1 MAKKSS
7 NNQSARLFEEAIV
20 PAKPGSGQLFDVSYG
35 DKPKP
40 VECLGM
46 KFPNDDARRAHFTE
60 ILRKKLKD
68 PAFRSIEGFPIG
80 EDEDI
85 LAMSDP
91 PYYTACPNPFIK
103 DFLSKSA
110 YRKTAEQEYHREP
123 FAADVSEGKTDGLY
137 TAHGYHTKV
146 PHKAI
151 VRYALHYT
159 EPGDVILD
167 GFSGSGM
174 TGVAAQ
180 MCGCPD
186 SEFRQEVETERR
198 AAAYPIPQWGERRV
212 ILSDLS
218 PVAAFISANYNIPVD
233 VPAFREIGTAILSSL
248 WDQIGS
254 MYETTHPK
262 SSTKARINFTLW
274 SEVFRCQHCGSEV
287 VFLEEGFD
295 EESKKVKDDFP
306 CPKCSATLTKR
317 SMERI
322 VETRFDPALKK
333 AVPSTKRKP
342 ILINYSVGAVRH
354 EKKLDAADLA
364 ILDGLQS
371 ELPENWFPSDRMM
384 HASENAERW
393 GDKWRAG
400 TANFTHT
407 HHLYMPRPLQ
417 ALSHLWSLAEDVPTA
432 RNRLFAKFFV
442 EQAIWG
448 LSILNRYGPT
458 HYSQVNRCMSGSYYM
473 PAQFS
478 ECSPWYNLE
487 GKLTRLVRDFARCR
501 WSGKAACIST
511 GSCTQL
517 PIPDESVDYIFTDP
531 PFGDNLAYAELNFLI
546 EAWHQVF
553 TNMKSEAIMSDTQKK
568 TLTEYQDLMRRSFKE
583 YHRVLKP
590 GRWMTVVFHNSQ
602 NAVWNAIQEAV
613 RSAGFVI
620 ADVRTLDKKQGS
632 FNQVLASGAV
642 KQDLTITAY
651 KPTRELEETV
661 QTESGEKGVWS
672 FVETHLSQLPIF
684 LQSRGHAVV
693 VAERQEFLLFDRM
706 VAFYVQRG
714 LPVPL
719 SASDFY
725 AGLHQRFSERD
736 GMYFLSEQAPEYDR
750 KRLEVKDVEQYQLF
764 VSDEKTAIQWVRRQ
778 LHAKPMKYSDLQPL
792 YMQEAQRVWGKHEQP
807 IELLTI
813 LEQNFIE
820 EKSQWRVPDPK
831 KESDLEQLRHRAL
844 MKEFQQ
850 YIEAKGKLRVV
861 RTEALRAGFKEAWQ
875 KKDYTTIVEMAK
887 RIPDAVIQE
896 DQALLMYFDNASLL
910 KGE

>member
-1 MAKKSS
+1 MAKQTKET
-7 NNQSARLFEEAIV
+7 LFGPES
-20 PAKPGSGQLFDVSYG
+20 GSTQG
-35 DKPKP
+35 P

-46 KFPNDDARRAHFTE
+46 KFPNDEARRAHFTE
-60 ILRKKLKD
+60 LLRNKLKD
-68 PAFRSIEGFPIG
+68 PAFRKIEGFPIG

-91 PYYTACPNPFIK
+91 PYYTACPNPFIGE
-103 DFLSKSA
+103 FLKSTA
-110 YRKTAEQEYHREP
+110 RKTVEDEYHREP
-123 FAADVSEGKTDGLY
+123 FTTDVSEGKTDGLY
-137 TAHGYHTKV
+137 TAHAYHTKV

-180 MCGCPD
+180 MCGCPAP
-186 SEFRQEVETERR
+186 EFRQEVETERR
-198 AAAYPIPQWGERRV
+198 AAGYPIPQWGERRA
-212 ILSDLS
+212 ILTDLS
-218 PVAAFISANYNIPVD
+218 PVATFISANYNIPVD
-233 VPAFREIGTAILSSL
+233 VQAFREIGTAILSRL

-254 MYETTHPK
+254 MYETAHPK
-262 SSTKARINFTLW
+262 SRTKARINFTLW

-333 AVPSTKRKP
+333 SFSATKRKP
-342 ILINYSVGAVRH
+342 ILINYSVAGTKH
-354 EKKLDAADLA
+354 EKKLDDQDQALIDR
-364 ILDGLQS
+364 LQDQK
-371 ELPENWFPSDRMM
+371 LENWFPTDRMM
-384 HASENAERW
+384 HAPESTERW
-393 GDKWRAG
+393 GDNWRAG
-400 TANFTHT
+400 TANFSHI
-407 HHLYMPRPLQ
+407 HHMYLPRPLH
-417 ALSHLWSLAEDVPTA
+417 ALSYLWKLAGDVSDS
-432 RNRLFAKFFV
+432 RHRSFAKFFV

-458 HYSQVNRCMSGSYYM
+458 HFSQVNRYMSGLIRVLS
-473 PAQFS
+473 QHS

-487 GKLTRLVRDFARCR
+487 GKLTRLLRDFAQCR

-511 GSCTQL
+511 NSCTQL
-517 PIPDESVDYIFTDP
+517 PIPDDSVDYVFTDP
-531 PFGDNLAYAELNFLI
+531 PFGDNLSYAELNFII
-546 EAWHQVF
+546 EAWHRVF
-553 TNMKSEAIMSDTQKK
+553 TNMNPEAIMSDTQEKS
-568 TLTEYQDLMRRSFKE
+568 LTEYQDLMRRCFKE

-602 NAVWNAIQEAV
+602 NAVWNAIQEAI

-651 KPTRELEETV
+651 KPSRELEEKV

-672 FVETHLSQLPIF
+672 FVETHLSQLPVF
-684 LQSRGHAVV
+684 QQSKGRVVV
-693 VAERQEFLLFDRM
+693 VAERQGFLLFDRM

-725 AGLHQRFSERD
+725 AGLQQRLPERD
-736 GMYFLSEQAPEYDR
+736 GMYFLSGQATEYDR
-750 KRLEVKDVEQYQLF
+750 RRLEVKEIEQPQLF
-764 VSDEKTAIQWVRRQ
+764 VSDEKSAIQWVRIQ
-778 LHAKPMKYSDLQPL
+778 LSTHPMTYSVLQPL
-792 YMQEAQRVWGKHEQP
+792 FMKHVGQSWEKNEQP
-807 IELLTI
+807 IELLAI
-813 LEQNFIE
+813 LQENFIE
-820 EKSQWRVPDPK
+820 EKGQWRVPDPK
-831 KESDLEQLRHRAL
+831 KESDLEQLRHRTL

-850 YIEAKGKLRVV
+850 YLDTKGKLKVV

-875 KKDYTTIVEMAK
+875 KRDYTTIVQMAK
-887 RIPDAVIQE
+887 RVPEAVIQE
-896 DQALLMYFDNASLL
+896 DQALLMYFDNASLML
-910 KGE
+910 GE

>member
-1 MAKKSS
+1 MAKK
-7 NNQSARLFEEAIV
+7 
-20 PAKPGSGQLFDVSYG
+20 AKQDLYASESDTATQG
-35 DKPKP
+35 P

-46 KFPNDDARRAHFTE
+46 TFPNDEARRAHFTE
-60 ILRKKLKD
+60 KLREKLKD
-68 PAFRSIEGFPIG
+68 PAFRKIEGFPIG
-80 EDEDI
+80 EVEDI

-91 PYYTACPNPFIK
+91 PYYTACPNPFIE
-103 DFLSKSA
+103 DFLSKSVS
-110 YRKTAEQEYHREP
+110 RKTVKQEYHREP
-123 FAADVSEGKTDGLY
+123 FTADVSEGKSDGLY
-137 TAHGYHTKV
+137 TAHAYHTKV

-159 EPGDVILD
+159 EPGDVILY

-180 MCGCPD
+180 MCGCAD
-186 SEFRQEVETERR
+186 SEFRQEVETERI
-198 AAAYPIPQWGERRV
+198 AAGYPIPQWGERRV

-218 PVAAFISANYNIPVD
+218 PVASFISANYNIPVD
-233 VPAFREIGTAILSSL
+233 VQVFREVGAAILSSL
-248 WDQIGS
+248 WGQIGS
-254 MYETTHPK
+254 MYETAHIK
-262 SSTKARINFTLW
+262 SRTKARINFTLW
-274 SEVFRCQHCGSEV
+274 SEVFRCQHCGAEV

-295 EESKKVKDDFP
+295 EESKKVKDEFP
-306 CPKCSATLTKR
+306 CPKCGATLTKR

-333 AVPSTKRKP
+333 SVSSTKRKP
-342 ILINYSVGAVRH
+342 ILINYSVGGAKN
-354 EKKLDAADLA
+354 EKKLDDQDQVL
-364 ILDGLQS
+364 LDRLQD
-371 ELPENWFPSDRMM
+371 EQPKHWFPTDRMM
-384 HASENAERW
+384 HTPEATERW
-393 GDKWRAG
+393 GDNWRAG
-400 TANFTHT
+400 TANFSHI
-407 HHLYMPRPLQ
+407 HHMYLPRPLQ
-417 ALSHLWSLAEDVPTA
+417 TLSHLWKLAEDVSDA
-432 RNRLFAKFFV
+432 RCRSFAKFFV

-458 HYSQVNRCMSGSYYM
+458 HFSQVNRFMSGLIRVLS
-473 PAQFS
+473 QHS

-487 GKLTRLVRDFARCR
+487 GKLNRLIRDFAQCR

-511 GSCTQL
+511 SSCTQL
-517 PIPDESVDYIFTDP
+517 PVPDDSVDYVFTDP
-531 PFGDNLAYAELNFLI
+531 PFGDNLSYAELNFII
-546 EAWHQVF
+546 EAWHRVF
-553 TNMKSEAIMSDTQKK
+553 TNMKAEAIMSDTQKK

-602 NAVWNAIQEAV
+602 NAVWNAIQEAI

-672 FVETHLSQLPIF
+672 FVETHLSQLPVF
-684 LQSRGHAVV
+684 LQRKGRAVV

-725 AGLHQRFSERD
+725 AGLHQRFPERD
-736 GMYFLSEQAPEYDR
+736 GMYFLSEQVTEYDR

-778 LHAKPMKYSDLQPL
+778 LHEKPMTYSELQPL
-792 YMQEAQRVWGKHEQP
+792 YMQEAQRVWDKHEQP
-807 IELLTI
+807 VELRNI

-831 KESDLEQLRHRAL
+831 KESDLEQIRHRAL

-850 YIEAKGKLRVV
+850 YLDTKGKLKVV
-861 RTEALRAGFKEAWQ
+861 RTEALRAGFKESWQ
-875 KKDYTTIVEMAK
+875 KKDYTTIVQMAK
-887 RIPDAVIQE
+887 RVPDAVIQE

-910 KGE
+910 LGE